1 MIDNINSQL
10 QILSVMSRLVMQ
22 LYTSFTD
29 LSQIHLPNRM
39 ISYCRLTSMY
49 VHIPTD
55 NVYSANRRARTSQ
68 LNFELSKPNIN
79 HERKLTMQGYSEGLE
94 KTGDLEHYILLSIPL
109 GLKDTISRRN
119 WVI

>member
-1 MIDNINSQL
+1 
-10 QILSVMSRLVMQ
+10 MQ
-22 LYTSFTD
+22 LYTSFSD
-29 LSQIHLPNRM
+29 LSQIHLPDRM

-68 LNFELSKPNIN
+68 LDLQLSKANIN

-109 GLKDTISRRN
+109 GLKDSIRER
-119 WVI
+119 IG